1 MHRNLVGINLIGFNF
16 LIGIYTSF
24 IAWVQSAALPILHRY
39 SKLWHIHYTSHIQIA
54 HHMRFRMPFLMN
66 IYGDRLTSNDPLAVE
81 LRFRLLRRSLIF
93 IGVASTIV
101 YRSVFLRFDLL
112 IWLESL
118 LLSLRRRFF
127 VVDFTTEY
135 WLPWNRTTLSGVTI
149 CAGWGGLGVARDG
162 NRVRNFLFGD
172 LRDGDDDDDFVSLLL
187 LGVLFSATGDLL
199 LVLNLVTR
207 VVSDASLAL
216 LLLSSSSNC
225 FKLFPLPISLS
236 SSA

>member
-1 MHRNLVGINLIGFNF
+1 
-16 LIGIYTSF
+16 
-24 IAWVQSAALPILHRY
+24 
-39 SKLWHIHYTSHIQIA
+39 
-54 HHMRFRMPFLMN
+54 MRFRMPFLMN

-135 WLPWNRTTLSGVTI
+135 
-149 CAGWGGLGVARDG
+149 
-162 NRVRNFLFGD
+162 
-172 LRDGDDDDDFVSLLL
+172 
-187 LGVLFSATGDLL
+187 
-199 LVLNLVTR
+199 
-207 VVSDASLAL
+207 
-216 LLLSSSSNC
+216 
-225 FKLFPLPISLS
+225 
-236 SSA
+236 

>member
-1 MHRNLVGINLIGFNF
+1 M
-16 LIGIYTSF
+16 
-24 IAWVQSAALPILHRY
+24 
-39 SKLWHIHYTSHIQIA
+39 A

-216 LLLSSSSNC
+216 LLLNSSSNC